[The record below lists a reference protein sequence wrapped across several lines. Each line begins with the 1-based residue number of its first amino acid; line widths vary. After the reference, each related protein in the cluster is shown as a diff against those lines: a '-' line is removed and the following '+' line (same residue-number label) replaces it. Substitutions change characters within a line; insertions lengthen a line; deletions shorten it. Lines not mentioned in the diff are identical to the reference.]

1 MSVQKATILKFDG
14 ISKFFAGVTALK
26 GVSFEIHEGDC
37 HALVGENGA
46 GKSTLGRI
54 VAGIH
59 APDEGKLYLEGRPV
73 QFSSPLEAVRA
84 GIGIVH
90 QELCFCPNLSVAEN
104 LCLGQL
110 PTRWGFLD
118 RSEMRKRARAMLA
131 EIGTSLDVDLPISA
145 LSTGQEQMV
154 QIASAVGTG
163 ARIIVMDEPTS
174 SLASAEAQRLFELID
189 RLKARGVTL
198 IYVSHRLEEI
208 FRLCDR
214 ITVLRDGQHIET
226 ANVADMTMQTIV
238 QRMIGRPLE
247 QYFPGHLGGTPSVEK
262 IRVENL
268 SSPGKFQNISFSV
281 RAGEVVGLAGLV
293 GAGRSEVAQAIF
305 GLDRHATGGVFV
317 NGRAVQIRSP
327 RHAMSLGIGYLPEDR
342 KRQGLVLSMG
352 GRANL
357 SLPILDRL
365 SRFGFVRTGPERT
378 LTRRYFDRL
387 RVRTPHMDAP
397 TWSLSGGNQQKIAM
411 AKWLAS
417 ECEILLID
425 EPTRGVDVGAKAEI
439 HALIDELAR
448 QGAAILLISSELPEV
463 LNLSTRI
470 IVLREGRQMGELNR
484 SEANQEALMR
494 LMAGVT
500 ATTVTSN

>member
-1 MSVQKATILKFDG
+1 MATKNTILRFDG
-14 ISKFFAGVTALK
+14 ISKFFAGVTALR
-26 GVSFEIHEGDC
+26 GVSFEIREGDC

-46 GKSTLGRI
+46 GKSTLGKI

-59 APDEGKLYLEGRPV
+59 SSDEGSLSLDGEPV
-73 QFSSPLEAVRA
+73 QFYTPLDAVRA

-104 LCLGQL
+104 LCLGHL
-110 PTRWGFLD
+110 PTHWGFLD
-118 RSEMRKRARAMLA
+118 RHEMRRRARAMLA
-131 EIGTSLDVDLPISA
+131 EIGTSIDVDMPISA

-174 SLASAEAQRLFELID
+174 SLASAEASRLFELID

-226 ANVADMTMQTIV
+226 TDVSQMTMQTVV

-247 QYFPGHLGGTPSVEK
+247 QYYPDHLGATPGQEK
-262 IRVENL
+262 IRVQNL
-268 SSPGKFQNISFSV
+268 TSPGKFENISFSI
-281 RAGEVVGLAGLV
+281 RAGEVLGLAGLV

-305 GLDRHATGGVFV
+305 GLDPHASGTIAISGQEV
-317 NGRAVQIRSP
+317 RIRSP
-327 RHAMSLGIGYLPEDR
+327 RQAMALGIGFLPEDR

-365 SRFGFVRTGPERT
+365 SMLGFVKTGQEKA
-378 LTRRYFDRL
+378 LTHKFFDRL
-387 RVRTPHMDAP
+387 RVRTPHIDAP
-397 TWSLSGGNQQKIAM
+397 VWSLSGGNQQKIAM
-411 AKWLAS
+411 AKWLAG
-417 ECEILLID
+417 ECQILLID

-448 QGAAILLISSELPEV
+448 QGTAVLLISSELPEV

-470 IVLREGRQMGELNR
+470 IVLRDGHLMGELPR
-484 SEANQEALMR
+484 SQANQEALMR
-494 LMAGVT
+494 MMAGVAGT
-500 ATTVTSN
+500 AGVA

>member
-1 MSVQKATILKFDG
+1 MRYEG

-26 GVSFEIHEGDC
+26 GVSFEICEGEC

-46 GKSTLGRI
+46 GKSTLGKI
-54 VAGIH
+54 TAGIYH
-59 APDEGKLYLEGRPV
+59 PDEGTVYVDGRPV
-73 QFSSPLEAVRA
+73 QFASPLDAVRA

-104 LCLGQL
+104 LCLGNL
-110 PTRWGFLD
+110 PTRMGFVD
-118 RSEMRKRARAMLA
+118 RGEMRRRARALLA
-131 EIGTSLDVDLPISA
+131 EIGTNIDVDLPISA

-163 ARIIVMDEPTS
+163 ARIIVFDEPTS
-174 SLASAEAQRLFELID
+174 SLSAAEAQRLFELID
-189 RLKARGVTL
+189 RLKARGVTM

-214 ITVLRDGQHIET
+214 VTVLRDGQHIET
-226 ANVADMTMQTIV
+226 SDVDRMTVQIIV

-247 QYFPGHLGGTPSVEK
+247 QYFPQHLQASPGQERL
-262 IRVENL
+262 RVEGL
-268 SSPGKFQNISFSV
+268 TSPGKFENIHFTLH
-281 RAGEVVGLAGLV
+281 AGEVVGLAGLV

-305 GLDRHATGGVFV
+305 GLDRSATGQVYV
-317 NGRAVQIRSP
+317 NGAPVEIASP
-327 RHAMSLGIGYLPEDR
+327 RKAMALGIGYLPEDR
-342 KRQGLVLSMG
+342 KKQGLVLSMG

-365 SRFGFVRTGPERT
+365 SRLGFVKAGQEKA
-378 LTRRYFDRL
+378 LTRTYFDRL

-397 TWSLSGGNQQKIAM
+397 VWSLSGGNQQKIAM

-417 ECEILLID
+417 QCQILLID

-439 HALIDELAR
+439 HALIDQLAH
-448 QGAAILLISSELPEV
+448 QGAAVLLISSELPEV

-470 IVLREGRQMGELNR
+470 IVLREGRQMGEIPR
-484 SEANQEALMR
+484 AEATQESIMR

-500 ATTVTSN
+500 ASQPV